1 MFFKKNNIQKIIII
15 TLIINISL
23 CERLSNEFLEGWGE
37 KVIDEDTPDYS
48 KILEIVEKY
57 FNLEEGYS
65 LDETEI
71 LPFGFFK
78 RTVHGINYRLLCS
91 VKKKSDQTPTIYDIM
106 IHKHNNEFKVLSAKK
121 PEESSTD
128 LSEKDKEKMENAIVK
143 YFFKKLYKVEEME
156 VEYEYHKL
164 GGLYDYAIYDIVAK
178 LGNEDEHVEKRLLI
192 VYRNDRTFTVEQ
204 DLKEKEEE

>member
-1 MFFKKNNIQKIIII
+1 MFFKNNIQKILLI

-23 CERLSNEFLEGWGE
+23 CERLSNQFLEGWGE
-37 KVIDEDTPDYS
+37 KVISEDTPDYS

-78 RTVHGINYRLLCS
+78 QTVNGINYRLLCT

-106 IHKHNNEFKVLSAKK
+106 THKHNNEFKVLSAKK
-121 PEESSTD
+121 PKESSTD
-128 LSEKDKEKMENAIVK
+128 LSAKDKEKMENAIVK
-143 YFFKKLYKVEEME
+143 YFFKKLYTIE
-156 VEYEYHKL
+156 
-164 GGLYDYAIYDIVAK
+164 
-178 LGNEDEHVEKRLLI
+178 
-192 VYRNDRTFTVEQ
+192 
-204 DLKEKEEE
+204 